1 MNAVPFLTDP
11 LFILLVGIIIVVGG
25 IIGLKLHP
33 FLALLLGALVVAIM
47 TPGSVIEHDALAK
60 GATPAA
66 AHLLSGKSIGE
77 RIAQE
82 FGNTCGK
89 LGILIAMAAIIGK
102 CMLESGAAERIVR
115 SLLKLTGIG
124 KAPVAFLVSSF
135 FIGIPVFFDTVIFL
149 MIPLAKAMTMRIGKN
164 YLLFVLAI
172 MAGASMA
179 NSLVPPAPGPLFL
192 VTEMQ
197 IPIGMMMVGGFFLGV
212 ITMSSGY
219 VFALYANRKWPVPL
233 RDSLDA
239 RLEDIRSASL
249 KEDAQLPPLWLSLLP
264 ILVPLILI
272 CANTALTSFSSLSP
286 SLPSSMSSSS
296 SPASHAAVT
305 ATSFSGGLIRLL
317 RFFGD
322 KYIALSAGALTALI
336 LLVRQKRSGKEG
348 MSSFV
353 QAALMSGGAIIL
365 ITAAGGTFG
374 GMLQQSGISARIAE
388 LTSGYQMALIPLAF
402 LVAAVVRTAQGSATV
417 AVITASGMLSGMAT
431 HGHLAF
437 HPLYLGLAIGC
448 GSKLV
453 PWMNDAGFWIV
464 CKISNLTEREALKT
478 ISPMQTIMGFVG
490 LIVILVAAR
499 FFPLI

>member
-1 MNAVPFLTDP
+1 MISSSFLTDP
-11 LFILLVGIIIVVGG
+11 LTILFVGIVIVVGG

-47 TPGSVIEHDALAK
+47 TPAAVIEHAALVK
-60 GATPAA
+60 GATAAA
-66 AHLLSGKSIGE
+66 AHQLSSRSIGE
-77 RIAQE
+77 RIALE

-115 SLLKLTGIG
+115 SLLRVTGID
-124 KAPVAFLVSSF
+124 KAPLAFLAGSF

-164 YLLFVLAI
+164 YLLLILAI
-172 MAGASMA
+172 LAGASMA

-192 VTEMQ
+192 VGEMQ
-197 IPIGMMMVGGFFLGV
+197 IPIGLMMIGGFLLGLLT
-212 ITMSSGY
+212 ITTGY
-219 VFALYANRKWPVPL
+219 LFARYANRKWPIPL

-239 RLEDIRSASL
+239 RLEDIRIASL
-249 KEDAQLPPLWLSLLP
+249 KEDRQLPPLWLSLLP
-264 ILVPLILI
+264 ILVPLVLI
-272 CANTALTSFSSLSP
+272 CANTALTSFSS
-286 SLPSSMSSSS
+286 
-296 SPASHAAVT
+296 SPASIKPSLFA
-305 ATSFSGGLIRLL
+305 GGLIRLL
-317 RFFGD
+317 GFLGD
-322 KYIALSAGALTALI
+322 KYIALAAGGFIALV
-336 LLVRQKRSGKEG
+336 LLARQKGTNREG
-348 MSSFV
+348 MTAFV

-374 GMLQQSGISARIAE
+374 GMLQQSGISTRIAE
-388 LTSGYQMALIPLAF
+388 LTEGYQMALIPLAF

-431 HGHLAF
+431 HGHLAY

-464 CKISNLTEREALKT
+464 CKISNLTEGEALKT
-478 ISPMQTIMGFVG
+478 IAPMQTIMGVAG
-490 LIVILVAAR
+490 LIGVLIAAR
-499 FFPLI
+499 LLPLV

>member
-1 MNAVPFLTDP
+1 MNAVPFLNDP
-11 LFILLVGIIIVVGG
+11 LFILLIGIVIVVGG

-47 TPGSVIEHDALAK
+47 TPGAVIEHDALAK
-60 GATPAA
+60 GATPTAA
-66 AHLLSGKSIGE
+66 RILSGKSIGE
-77 RIAQE
+77 RIALE

-197 IPIGMMMVGGFFLGV
+197 IPIGMMMVAGFLLGV

-249 KEDAQLPPLWLSLLP
+249 KEDTQLPPLWLSLLP
-264 ILVPLILI
+264 ILIPLVLI
-272 CANTALTSFSSLSP
+272 CANTALTSLSSLSP
-286 SLPSSMSSSS
+286 SLAQSLTSSSS
-296 SPASHAAVT
+296 SHVPVT
-305 ATSFSGGLIRLL
+305 ASSFSGGLIRLL
-317 RFFGD
+317 KFFGD
-322 KYIALSAGALTALI
+322 KYIALSAGGLTALV

-402 LVAAVVRTAQGSATV
+402 LVAAIVRTAQGSATV

-431 HGHLAF
+431 HGHLAY

-448 GSKLV
+448 GAKLV

-478 ISPMQTIMGFVG
+478 ISPMQTIMGGVG
-490 LIVILVAAR
+490 LIVILVAAKLL
-499 FFPLI
+499 PLV